1 MYAYYGEAKFHLPEH
16 PTNINVI
23 VTTAATT
30 GAIINHL
37 KQKTKQKK
45 NKKLIIDYLKL
56 HGKII

>member
-37 KQKTKQKK
+37 KQKQNKK

-56 HGKII
+56 HGQII